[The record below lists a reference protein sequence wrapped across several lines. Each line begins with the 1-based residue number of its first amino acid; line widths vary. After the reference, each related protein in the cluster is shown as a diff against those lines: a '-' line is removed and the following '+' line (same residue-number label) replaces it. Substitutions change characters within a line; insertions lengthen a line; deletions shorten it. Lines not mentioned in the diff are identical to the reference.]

1 MKKSFKAVGVG
12 GAVVSLALPAG
23 WAGDSPTQ
31 TATAEPTETSA
42 ALSPEAQAAADLVA
56 TISQSTDEFVPP
68 GPAVDGSALE
78 GKTVYF
84 IPATLQV
91 PLLNVVGQGV
101 TEALSNVGADVQIC
115 DAKAN
120 PADAASCINQAID
133 ARAAA
138 VVTTGMTPDFAP
150 TAFDALLA
158 AGIPWVQG
166 LTAPAGDGDP
176 AQVAY
181 VTPNIVLMQSWAT
194 NWVIAD
200 SDAQAN
206 VLVIKLTDTPATTMW
221 ADLGILAT
229 YEQACTECDVEVIE
243 INAGQTDR
251 LPSLISSALLA
262 NPDITYI
269 QSQFDQFLPAVTQGV
284 QSAARDDIKI
294 NSVDGYLST
303 LQDIAAGGNVKS
315 VVAFN
320 PTALAWYMADAAV
333 RLGSGAEA
341 AVGSD
346 FPFRR
351 MFTGE
356 NVDELTI
363 TADAQATGEWFGE
376 ADYKAGFLELWG
388 AD

>member
-1 MKKSFKAVGVG
+1 MKKSLKALGVG
-12 GAVVSLALPAG
+12 AAVASLILLAG
-23 WAGDSPTQ
+23 CAGD
-31 TATAEPTETSA
+31 TAGPAEPTETA
-42 ALSPEAQAAADLVA
+42 AGLSPEAQAAADIVA
-56 TISQSTDEFVPP
+56 AVSQPTNEFTPP
-68 GPAVDGSALE
+68 GPAVDGSALD

-91 PLLNVVGQGV
+91 PLLNVIGQGV

-120 PADAASCINQAID
+120 PADAASCIGQAID
-133 ARAAA
+133 AQAAA
-138 VVTTGMTPDFAP
+138 VVTTGLTPDFAP
-150 TAFDALLA
+150 TAFDALLQ

-166 LTAPAGDGDP
+166 LTAPAGEGDP
-176 AQVAY
+176 SQVAY
-181 VTPNIVLMQSWAT
+181 VTPNIVAMQAWAT

-229 YEQACTECDVEVIE
+229 YEEACTDCNVEVIE

-303 LQDIAAGGNVKS
+303 MQDIAAGGNVKS
-315 VVAFN
+315 VVAYN
-320 PTALAWYMADAAV
+320 TTALAWYMADAAV

-341 AVGSD
+341 AIDPG

-351 MFTGE
+351 MFTDQ
-356 NVDELTI
+356 NVGELTV
-363 TADAQATGEWFGE
+363 TADAQETGEWFGD
-376 ADYKAGFLELWG
+376 ADYQAGFLELWG
-388 AD
+388 VN